1 MDYLAMN
8 AKKILF
14 AALTTLLVSNSAKAD
29 QTVCIFDLLGRA
41 GESYK
46 LMEEWV
52 LASKNWGADVKL
64 VAYQKEEQADRDFK
78 NGKCDAVAM
87 TTMRSREYNKFAGSI
102 DALGGVPSNDIARRA
117 ISYAL
122 DQRNAKRLVSTMKGE
137 KYEVAAIAP
146 LGIAYIFVRDRSMD
160 TIEKG
165 IGKKFAYLHYD
176 IAQKIAIERV
186 GAIGVPS
193 DISTFVGKF
202 NRGEVDSIAA
212 PAYAFKPLEIY
223 KGLGKSGAMF
233 TFPLINVTGN
243 LIIRQNKFPEGFG
256 QNSRAWSL
264 RQLPKAM
271 NTIRRLEAEIPARYK
286 LNVTAED
293 KLRYQKLLR
302 DGRIELT
309 ERGIYDPVMM
319 RVLKRARCTVER
331 TNFECSLG
339 GE

>member
-286 LNVTAED
+286 LNVTSED